1 MGWYPHPMLCLYIE
15 GIYFVINF
23 RERVHGC
30 IAGACIGDALGAP
43 TERFSTEEIKE
54 RFGGFVLD
62 IAPPFYAD
70 YKNHRPLSPFYK
82 GDGHITD
89 DSMMIESLISV
100 YGSVGDHLDAYLFAD
115 GIIPELIEK
124 KRYIP
129 ELQCEDLLIHRLF
142 FAEKWLVHRL
152 FYGHVDPR
160 EAGVGNI
167 VNCGAAMY
175 MAPVG
180 VVNAGNPVAAYQE
193 AIEISGAHQ
202 SSFGREAAGAFA
214 ACVAQSFVDGTTPI
228 EIAEVAIELSHDG
241 TKAALIDVVKAAKEL
256 SDWRTAIPKLRESF
270 ARFDTMADLYREP
283 HLDSRKPSR
292 RLSIEEF
299 PIAIGMLIVAGGK
312 YSDSVL
318 GGVNYGR
325 DADSIASMA
334 GAMAGAMN
342 GIDSIPSEWL
352 ETVERKS
359 KRDFSQIADELVEV
373 TYKIQIEDK
382 KRAQRIQ
389 DTQMAIFSNLGDR

>member
-1 MGWYPHPMLCLYIE
+1 M
-15 GIYFVINF
+15 NF
-23 RERVHGC
+23 KDRVRGS

-43 TERFSTEEIKE
+43 TERYSTSEIQE
-54 RFGGFVLD
+54 RFGGYVEYV
-62 IAPPFYAD
+62 APPFYAD
-70 YKNHRPLSPFYK
+70 YESQRPLAPFYK

-100 YGSVGDHLDAYLFAD
+100 YQNVSDHLDAFTFAE

-129 ELQCEDLLIHRLF
+129 ELQKEDLLIHRLF

-180 VVNAGNPVAAYQE
+180 VVNAGNPIGAYQE
-193 AIEISGAHQ
+193 AIEITGAHQ

-214 ACVAQSFVDGTTPI
+214 ASVAQAFVPNTTAI
-228 EIAEVAIELSHDG
+228 EIAEVAIELAHDG
-241 TKAALIDVVKAAKEL
+241 TKKALQTVVSTARKL
-256 SDWRTAIPKLRESF
+256 SDWREAIPALRDAF
-270 ARFDTMADLYREP
+270 RPFDTMAEEYREP

-292 RLSIEEF
+292 KLSIEEF
-299 PIAIGMLIVAGGK
+299 PIALGMLIVANGS
-312 YSDSVL
+312 YRESVL

-334 GAMAGAMN
+334 GAMAGAMQ
-342 GIDSIPSEWL
+342 GIRSIPTDWL
-352 ETVERKS
+352 ETVERES
-359 KRDFSQIADELVEV
+359 KRNFNTISDELTEV
-373 TYKIQIEDK
+373 TKVIQQKDRDRLNKVLE
-382 KRAQRIQ
+382 IQ
-389 DTQMAIFSNLGDR
+389 NSVFDNSEGM